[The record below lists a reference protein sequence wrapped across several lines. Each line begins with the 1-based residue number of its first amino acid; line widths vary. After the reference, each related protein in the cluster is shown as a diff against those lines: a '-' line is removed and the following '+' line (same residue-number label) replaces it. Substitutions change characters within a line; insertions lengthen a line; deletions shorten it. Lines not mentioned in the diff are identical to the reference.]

1 MNPEKSWEMAGAKVQ
16 VLWRRIAG
24 GMAAAAVIWPLCAC
38 QSVSQSQT
46 TSLVR
51 VVDASYNAPAVDVY
65 AGKTEIAQNVAAGT
79 ITHYAILAPGAV
91 TITVDAAGTK
101 TPLETLTATLGAAG
115 QHSVYL
121 TDAGSGFVAKLLTD
135 RAESSPLGDFSVRF
149 LQAAPT
155 TGAVDVY
162 YLAPGQPVSSATPVV
177 KGLGPGQDSGY
188 VNVPDGTYVLMVTR
202 AGSAEPVFMGSSAT
216 YAGGEVRTVLIQ
228 DEPAA
233 HAQPVRVVVGDDQN

>member
-1 MNPEKSWEMAGAKVQ
+1 MAQAKGQ
-16 VLWRRIAG
+16 NLWRRIAG
-24 GMAAAAVIWPLCAC
+24 GIAAAAVVWPLCAC

-79 ITHYAILAPGAV
+79 ITHYAILGPGPV
-91 TITVDAAGTK
+91 TITVDATGTK
-101 TPLETLTATLGAAG
+101 KPLATLTATLLAAG

-121 TDAGSGFVAKLLTD
+121 TDAGSGFHAKLLTD
-135 RAESSPLGDFSVRF
+135 KAESSPLGDFSVRF
-149 LQAAPT
+149 LQAART
-155 TGAVDVY
+155 TGAVNVY
-162 YLAPGQPVSSATPVV
+162 YLAPGESVSNATPVV
-177 KGLGPGQDSGY
+177 KGLEPGQDSGY
-188 VNVPDGTYVLMVTR
+188 VNVPDGTYALFVAR
-202 AGSAEPVFMGSSAT
+202 AGSTEPVFMGSSVT

-228 DEPAA
+228 DEPAV